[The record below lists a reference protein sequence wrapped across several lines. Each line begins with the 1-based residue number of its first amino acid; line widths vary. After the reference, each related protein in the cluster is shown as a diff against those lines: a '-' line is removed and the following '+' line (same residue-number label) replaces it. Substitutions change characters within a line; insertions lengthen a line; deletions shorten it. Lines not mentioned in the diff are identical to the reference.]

1 VKKGLQWKALLTVA
15 VIALAIIL
23 SYPPGKKIKPGL
35 DLKGG
40 IHLVLQVVTED
51 AITIETDQ
59 EIARLQ
65 DQLKKKNV
73 AFKAIVKGGAGKFT
87 IQEFGADQEASVKS
101 VLDENFQEWDY
112 SFIGGTVS
120 LSLKDTVARYL
131 KDQAVNQALE
141 TIRNRVDQFGVSE
154 PMIQRQGMAGD
165 RILVE
170 LPGIEDT
177 ERAKNLI
184 KTTAILEW
192 KLVRAGPASDEQTLL
207 SAFGGTV
214 PEDAQVVKGDP
225 NRGEAGFFLL
235 DRISTVTGKDIRTVR
250 RTTDEWNTPAV
261 SFSLNSE
268 GGRRFEKVTGDN
280 IGKQIA
286 IILDNKVISAPRVED
301 KIPAMSG
308 GIIRGRFTLE
318 EAEDLVVVLRAGALP
333 AGIRYLEE
341 RTIGPSLGADSVRQ
355 GLIAGLVAIFSV
367 MAFMIIFYR
376 LSGVN
381 AIVALILNVV
391 ILFGALAYFRAALT
405 LPGIAGIILSIGM
418 SVDANVLIFERI
430 KEEKA
435 LGKSVLN
442 SIATGFSR
450 AFTAIFDSNLTT
462 IISALFLFQFG
473 TGPIK
478 GYATTLTIGL
488 LANLFTAVFVSR
500 LIFDLA
506 VPKTSKKLSI

>member
-1 VKKGLQWKALLTVA
+1 MKKGLQWKALLTFA
-15 VIALAIIL
+15 VIALAIFL
-23 SYPPGKKIKPGL
+23 AYPPGEKIKPGL

-73 AFKAIVKGGAGKFT
+73 AFKAMVKGAAGKFT
-87 IQEFGADQEASVKS
+87 IQEFGADQEASIKS

-120 LSLKDTVARYL
+120 LSLKDNVARYL
-131 KDQAVNQALE
+131 KDQSVNQALE

-192 KLVRAGPASDEQTLL
+192 KLVRAGPAPDEQSLL

-235 DRISTVTGKDIRTVR
+235 DRIAAVTGKDIRTVR
-250 RTTDEWNTPAV
+250 RTVDEWNTPAV

-301 KIPAMSG
+301 KIPATSG
-308 GIIRGRFTLE
+308 GIIRGRYSLE

-355 GLIAGLVAIFSV
+355 GLIAGIVAILSV
-367 MAFMIIFYR
+367 MAFMLIFYR

-381 AIVALILNVV
+381 AVVALILNVV

-500 LIFDLA
+500 LIFDLV
-506 VPKTSKKLSI
+506 VPKTAKKLSI